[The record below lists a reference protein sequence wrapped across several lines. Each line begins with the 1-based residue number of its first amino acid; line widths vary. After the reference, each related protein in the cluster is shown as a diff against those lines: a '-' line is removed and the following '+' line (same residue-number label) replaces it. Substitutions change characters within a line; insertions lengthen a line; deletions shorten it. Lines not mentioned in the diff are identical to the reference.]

1 MFRFLLASFQRLIF
15 GGQVQKLSPSLLWR
29 VLVLPTKYIHPKP
42 LWALPNPSL
51 WGSCD
56 LWEILSGGLRES
68 SLWALE
74 HLIFVKQSLWNLFLL
89 EVKPPRWLAVSLE
102 LPSVWW
108 VLGMF
113 VKVRFASERKEA
125 RTSEVRNVVERDPT
139 WSLPC
144 VQLMLP
150 QRRRRDHR
158 WWFRTLSNKSLCQLF
173 GLPSC
178 VLAIQIAWV
187 INCLYWFYRLHA

>member
-1 MFRFLLASFQRLIF
+1 M
-15 GGQVQKLSPSLLWR
+15 
-29 VLVLPTKYIHPKP
+29 KYTHYKP

-56 LWEILSGGLRES
+56 LWEILSGRLRES
-68 SLWALE
+68 SLWTLE
-74 HLIFVKQSLWNLFLL
+74 HLSFVKQFLCYLLLL
-89 EVKPPRWLAVSLE
+89 EVKPSRRLGVALE
-102 LPSVWW
+102 LSRLCW
-108 VLGMF
+108 VVGKF
-113 VKVRFASERKEA
+113 VKVRFTSERKETRA
-125 RTSEVRNVVERDPT
+125 SEVRKTVEKDGLELTLGR
-139 WSLPC
+139 
-144 VQLMLP
+144 QLKLP

-158 WWFRTLSNKSLCQLF
+158 WWFWTSANKFSCQFF